1 MVSNN
6 DYSSFL
12 GKEQLS
18 KEDILT
24 LIPQREPFLMVDKVI
39 KLDISDK
46 KLLAVKDI
54 KQEEYYF
61 KGHFPNN
68 PIMPG
73 VLILEA
79 MAQTSSIIG
88 RLLTKNNGTIMFAE
102 IEEAKFL
109 SIVRPNCQLQIEAK
123 IEKIR
128 DPFLLASCKAFV
140 ENSIVAYAKIKAFRK

>member
-1 MVSNN
+1 MTNNN

-39 KLDISDK
+39 KLDINNQ
-46 KLLAVKDI
+46 KLIAVKDV
-54 KQEEYYF
+54 KREECYF

-79 MAQTSSIIG
+79 MAQSSSIIG
-88 RLLTKNNGTIMFAE
+88 RLLIKKEGIIMFAE
-102 IEEAKFL
+102 VEKAKFL
-109 SIVRPNCQLQIEAK
+109 NIVKPDCQIQIEAQ

-140 ENSIVAYAKIKAFRK
+140 KNKVVAFAKIKAFRK